1 MKYRKRITLWAA
13 IIAIGTVIAVS
24 SIERLRAYK
33 ISDIISDEAA
43 ADSLDAAAAVAEAAE
58 AAEAA
63 ADTTACTADAVAD
76 TAAVDKAAADTT
88 AVHPSSSQ

>member
-43 ADSLDAAAAVAEAAE
+43 ADSLDAAAAVA
-58 AAEAA
+58 
-63 ADTTACTADAVAD
+63 DTTACTADAVAD

-88 AVHPSSSQ
+88 AAHPSSSQ

>member
-43 ADSLDAAAAVAEAAE
+43 ADSLDAAAAVA
-58 AAEAA
+58 

-88 AVHPSSSQ
+88 ANL

>member
-43 ADSLDAAAAVAEAAE
+43 ADSLDAAAAVAAV
-58 AAEAA
+58 AEAA

-88 AVHPSSSQ
+88 ANL

>member
-43 ADSLDAAAAVAEAAE
+43 ADSLDAAAAVAVAAV
-58 AAEAA
+58 AEAA
-63 ADTTACTADAVAD
+63 ADTTACAADAVAD

-88 AVHPSSSQ
+88 ADHPSSSQ

>member
-43 ADSLDAAAAVAEAAE
+43 ADSLDAAAAVAEAA
-58 AAEAA
+58 

-88 AVHPSSSQ
+88 AAHPSSSQ